1 MNILILAAGTRN
13 KIVQYFKRALDGAG
27 TVVATD
33 ANELG
38 PAIYDADKFYIV
50 PPITTP
56 GYIDIILDTF
66 RKAFAESGVAAVTVL
81 TVLIMTAVLSLYEYA
96 VYRNISHRAFY
107 NRMFNICIAVMP
119 SLIATIILCLQS
131 NIVITLGTIGA
142 LAILRFRT
150 AVKDPVDM
158 LYLLWSVHIGILT
171 SVVVTILLFVFT
183 NVQIGK
189 KPYVAVIRSASK
201 DQEEEIVN
209 AVKFVTKSFRVKS
222 RNYTKTGADYV
233 IELSV
238 KHPSDL
244 TAKLNTLNLD
254 KYSVIEY
261 DSEDII

>member
-1 MNILILAAGTRN
+1 M
-13 KIVQYFKRALDGAG
+13 
-27 TVVATD
+27 
-33 ANELG
+33 
-38 PAIYDADKFYIV
+38 
-50 PPITTP
+50 

-66 RKAFAESGVAAVTVL
+66 RKAFTESGIAAVTVM
-81 TVLIMTAVLSLYEYA
+81 TVLIMTALLSLYEYA

-158 LYLLWSVHIGILT
+158 LYLLWSVHIGITCGTQLYVVAILT
-171 SVVVTILLFVFT
+171 SIVVTILLLVFT

-189 KPYVAVIRSASK
+189 KPFVAVIRSASK
-201 DQEEEIVN
+201 EQEEEILN
-209 AVKFVTKSFRVKS
+209 AVKSVTKAYRVKS
-222 RNYTKTGADYV
+222 RTYTKNGADYV

-238 KHPSDL
+238 KKPADL
-244 TAKLNTLNLD
+244 TAKLNALNLE

>member
-1 MNILILAAGTRN
+1 M
-13 KIVQYFKRALDGAG
+13 
-27 TVVATD
+27 
-33 ANELG
+33 
-38 PAIYDADKFYIV
+38 
-50 PPITTP
+50 

-66 RKAFAESGVAAVTVL
+66 WKAFAESGVAAVTVL

-107 NRMFNICIAVMP
+107 NRMFNICIAVIP

-158 LYLLWSVHIGILT
+158 LYLLWSVHIGITCGTQLYVVAILT
-171 SVVVTILLFVFT
+171 SVVVTILLLVFT

-189 KPYVAVIRSASK
+189 KPYVAVIRSATR
-201 DQEEEIVN
+201 DQEEEILN
-209 AVKFVTKSFRVKS
+209 AVKAVTKAYRVKS
-222 RNYTKTGADYV
+222 RNYTKNGADYV

-238 KHPSDL
+238 KNPADL
-244 TAKLNTLNLD
+244 TSKLNTLNIE

>member
-1 MNILILAAGTRN
+1 MIM
-13 KIVQYFKRALDGAG
+13 
-27 TVVATD
+27 
-33 ANELG
+33 
-38 PAIYDADKFYIV
+38 
-50 PPITTP
+50 
-56 GYIDIILDTF
+56 GYIGVILETI
-66 RKAFAESGVAAVTVL
+66 RRAFTESGIAVVTVL
-81 TVLIMTAVLSLYEYA
+81 TVLIMTAVLSLYEYL

-158 LYLLWSVHIGILT
+158 LYLLWSVHIGITCGTQLYVVAILT
-171 SVVVTILLFVFT
+171 SAVVTVLLLVFT

-189 KPYVAVIRSASK
+189 KPFVAVIRSASK
-201 DQEEEIVN
+201 EQEEEILN
-209 AVKFVTKSFRVKS
+209 AVASVTKAYRVKS
-222 RNYTKTGADYV
+222 RNYTKNGTDYV

-238 KHPSDL
+238 KNPGDL
-244 TAKLNTLNLD
+244 TGKLNELNLE
-254 KYSVIEY
+254 KYSIIEY

>member
-1 MNILILAAGTRN
+1 M
-13 KIVQYFKRALDGAG
+13 
-27 TVVATD
+27 
-33 ANELG
+33 
-38 PAIYDADKFYIV
+38 
-50 PPITTP
+50 

-66 RKAFAESGVAAVTVL
+66 RKAFAESGVAVVTVL
-81 TVLIMTAVLSLYEYA
+81 TVLIMTALLSLYEYA

-158 LYLLWSVHIGILT
+158 LYLLWSVHIGITCGTQLYVVAILT

-201 DQEEEIVN
+201 DQEEEILN
-209 AVKFVTKSFRVKS
+209 AVKSVTKSFRIKS

-238 KHPSDL
+238 KNPADL
-244 TAKLNTLNLD
+244 TAKFNTLNIE

>member
-1 MNILILAAGTRN
+1 M
-13 KIVQYFKRALDGAG
+13 
-27 TVVATD
+27 
-33 ANELG
+33 
-38 PAIYDADKFYIV
+38 
-50 PPITTP
+50 

-66 RKAFAESGVAAVTVL
+66 RRAFAESGIAVVTVL
-81 TVLIMTAVLSLYEYA
+81 TVLIMTALLSLYEYA

-158 LYLLWSVHIGILT
+158 LYLLWSVHIGITCGTQLYVVAILT
-171 SVVVTILLFVFT
+171 SAAVTVLLLVFT

-189 KPYVAVIRSASK
+189 KPFVAVIRSASK
-201 DQEEEIVN
+201 DQEEEILNV
-209 AVKFVTKSFRVKS
+209 VKSVTKSYRVKS
-222 RNYTKTGADYV
+222 RNYTRTGADYV

-238 KHPSDL
+238 KNPADL
-244 TAKLNTLNLD
+244 TAKLNTLNLE
-254 KYSVIEY
+254 KYSIIEY